1 MTTIATAIHEAAA
14 GLAFPAD
21 DPAAAGRAI
30 HERIERELRAKP
42 LNARTLDALP
52 VGLVVW
58 DDQITYLREALR
70 DNAERG
76 YPLPPKLRAS
86 FSEQLAQLERAREWL
101 ASKVAAE
108 RVGREG

>member
-1 MTTIATAIHEAAA
+1 MNLTLTPA
-14 GLAFPAD
+14 GVAVTFPES
-21 DPAAAGRAI
+21 DPAAAGRAM
-30 HERIERELRAKP
+30 HEAIDRAMRAKP

-58 DDQITYLREALR
+58 DDQIAYLREALR
-70 DNAERG
+70 DNAQRG

-86 FSEQLAQLERAREWL
+86 FSAQLEQLERAREWL

-108 RVGREG
+108 RAGRGEG